1 MKYLFLIVF
10 GGVFIVAGVLIATLA
25 AGSARAE
32 AARVEALPSLTAQTL
47 QQQPE
52 GAEVAVEGLV
62 SSRNPV
68 VFRDFVAYVGE
79 EYRGKRDNRER
90 WVEFERNLPRL
101 QIETTDG
108 IVRFANEDYLLTGQ
122 LPSWQDSNVL
132 SWNGFT
138 GTGTKRYEGLSVD
151 DTVTVLG
158 TAKSGSEE
166 VEVQVSKVFYG
177 TRLEYID
184 DQRFSAQWL
193 PWFGG
198 IFVVAG
204 TIVAAFGVVPLIR
217 S

>member
-108 IVRFANEDYLLTGQ
+108 IVRFANENYQ
-122 LPSWQDSNVL
+122 LAGSLQRWTESGGVTIRGD
-132 SWNGFT
+132 
-138 GTGTKRYEGLSVD
+138 KRYDGLFVN
-151 DTVTVLG
+151 DTVTLLG

-166 VEVQVSKVFYG
+166 VEVQVSKVFSG
-177 TRLEYID
+177 TRLEYIE
-184 DQRFSAQWL
+184 DQRSLAGWL
-193 PWFGG
+193 PWFGT
-198 IFVVAG
+198 IFAVAG
-204 TIVAAFGVVPLIR
+204 LIVSGIGVVLFIR

>member
-166 VEVQVSKVFYG
+166 VEVQVSKVFSG
-177 TRLEYID
+177 TRLEYIE
-184 DQRFSAQWL
+184 DQRSLAGWL
-193 PWFGG
+193 PWFGT
-198 IFVVAG
+198 IFAVAG
-204 TIVAAFGVVPLIR
+204 LIVSGIGVVLFIR